1 MGSHEGLSQPD
12 VFYPNGLLADE
23 AASVTR
29 VLDLERWSIAEERIA
44 ELIGSIQPN
53 KPSEDK
59 RNAVANYVQKLITKC
74 FSCEVF
80 TFGSVPLK
88 TYLPDGDIDLTAFS
102 KNLDLKDSWATE
114 VRDMLQNEEK
124 NDNAEFCVKEV
135 QYIQAEVKLIKC
147 LVENIVVDIS
157 FNQLGGLCTLCFLE
171 EVDSLINQ
179 NHLFKRSIILIKAW
193 CYYESRILG
202 AHHGLIST
210 YALETLVLY
219 IFHVYNSNFT
229 GPLEV
234 LFRFLEF
241 FSKFDWEH
249 FCVSLWGP
257 VPIVSLP
264 EVIADPPRKDG
275 GNLLLNK
282 VFLRACSTVYS
293 VFPGGQE
300 NNELPFIPKHFNVI
314 DPLRA
319 NNNLG
324 RSVSKG
330 NFFRIRSAFAFGAE
344 KLARLLDCPR
354 ESVIAE
360 VNQFFL
366 NTWHRHGK
374 GHRPDA
380 LNSGLRSLRPLNL
393 NQVNGSSDVTN
404 PLNIKKFQS
413 AGREVKLQKS
423 SHPSNGILP
432 QKGNHLFK
440 TNSRTIN
447 NTAGL
452 QSQKTSPNSTYS
464 VSSNQSHHTPPEY
477 NGKHNAHIDNGR
489 NNKLDHMGNKVNSRY
504 QYERTNSNTESVGR
518 ESESLYRSRHNRTS
532 ESIKEQA
539 AASRLDYGRKYSS
552 HEASIDNSARS
563 NTSVSSNTFP
573 NKYRSQSA
581 SNARQED
588 ENSAT
593 ETLQMHQEEQDLV
606 NMMASSRVHSLE
618 GNYQMPIK
626 FASNHMP
633 LPFPHSYLASMGYPN
648 RIPSG
653 MGPNGFNPYEM
664 PWAMHAHYAQG
675 LVPMPQFTSSIRTAS
690 HHHEEIVEPIE
701 DYLSYR
707 DIRNDDVDHSPWSE
721 QNESS
726 VQGCDPDDES
736 RQVQQL
742 ENKKLPL
749 SGGSMGVNATHL
761 PSPENNLME
770 GHGSIYEERSS
781 MENLGDNHR
790 HHRRSEVYSS
800 SQGSLPPARTTSS
813 RSKLSSEGSCE
824 GSSLKSSRSVREMRE
839 RADRKSV
846 QPVDH
851 SHIYKN
857 ELQHESDTVDFLSPR
872 DANDTRDWIPLS
884 TVDSEVAED
893 MVPRNVAPFL
903 RFHQMPSYGTAQ
915 LSGANS
921 LSSGAPVPVVNESW
935 QRPSDDNG
943 SLPFAFYP
951 AGPPVPFV
959 TMLPFYGFPS
969 ETEASDGSGNH
980 FERDEE
986 FDLSNINQS
995 GQRLT
1000 ENRDH
1005 IQNSGQSNKKWAT
1018 SEELAP
1024 EKSDFLNGDFISHW
1038 HNLQYGRSCQSPSD
1052 QEPVFCPPPAA
1063 PPMYVQGHMPSDGPG
1078 RPLSANASL
1087 FTQLMGYGPGTVH
1100 VSPVQPGPNRHGGA
1114 YQTSGDEIPRY
1125 RGGTG
1130 TYLPNMKVPLD
1141 RQSSKARNNKG
1152 NYCND
1157 RKNQN
1162 ADRDPI
1168 WNVDSK
1174 QQFAGRGQSR
1184 NQAEMSNTRID
1195 RHVANNSRPDKKLY
1209 TVTPYSMRSN
1219 HLQNGQISSSQ
1230 SFVQASKNVPYGMY
1244 PVPVINPNGAAPSG
1258 TSVVMLYPY
1267 DQNMGSDSPAE
1278 RQLKFGSIA
1287 PMQFSNLKD
1296 AAQLGRNSSM
1306 DARQQ
1311 RNYSVGSGHSSPD
1324 LPSSPMHRRG
1334 V

>member
-12 VFYPNGLLADE
+12 VFYPNGLLPDE

-53 KPSEDK
+53 KPSEDRRK
-59 RNAVANYVQKLITKC
+59 AVANYVQQLIAKC

-102 KNLDLKDSWATE
+102 KNLDLKDSWATK

-219 IFHVYNSNFT
+219 IFHVYNNSFT

-234 LFRFLEF
+234 LYRFLEF

-264 EVIADPPRKDG
+264 DVIADPPRKDG
-275 GNLLLNK
+275 GDLLLNK
-282 VFLRACSTVYS
+282 VFLSACSTVYS

-330 NFFRIRSAFAFGAE
+330 NFFRIRSAFAFGAQ

-354 ESVIAE
+354 ENIIAE

-366 NTWHRHGK
+366 NTWDRHGK

-380 LNSGLRSLRPLNL
+380 LDSGLRSLRPLNL
-393 NQVNGSSDVTN
+393 NQVNGSIDVTN
-404 PLNIKKFQS
+404 PLNSKKFQS

-423 SHPSNGILP
+423 SSHSSNGILP
-432 QKGNHLFK
+432 QKGNQLFNA
-440 TNSRTIN
+440 NSRTIN
-447 NTAGL
+447 NTVGL
-452 QSQKTSPNSTYS
+452 QSQKTSANLTCS
-464 VSSNQSHHTPPEY
+464 VAANQNHHTPPEY
-477 NGKHNAHIDNGR
+477 ISKHNAHVDNGR
-489 NNKLDHMGNKVNSRY
+489 YDKLDHMGNKMNSRY
-504 QYERTNSNTESVGR
+504 QFARTNSTAERIGR
-518 ESESLYRSRHNRTS
+518 ENESLYRSRHNRTS
-532 ESIKEQA
+532 ETIKEQA
-539 AASRLDYGRKYSS
+539 AATRLDYGRKNSS
-552 HEASIDNSARS
+552 LEASVDNSARS
-563 NTSVSSNTFP
+563 NTAFFSNTAP
-573 NKYRSQSA
+573 NRYCSQSA
-581 SNARQED
+581 SNVRQED
-588 ENSAT
+588 KSSAG
-593 ETLQMHQEEQDLV
+593 ETLQMHQDELDLV
-606 NMMASSRVHSLE
+606 NMMASSRVHSLD
-618 GNYQMPIK
+618 GHFQMPIK
-626 FASNHMP
+626 FASSHLP
-633 LPFPHSYLASMGYPN
+633 VPFPPSFLASMGYPN
-648 RIPSG
+648 GIPSG
-653 MGPNGFNPYEM
+653 MGPNGINSYEM
-664 PWAMHAHYAQG
+664 PWALHAHYSQG
-675 LVPMPQFTSSIRTAS
+675 LVSMPQFTSSVRTAS
-690 HHHEEIVEPIE
+690 HHQEEIVEPIE
-701 DYLSYR
+701 DCLTYR
-707 DIRNDDVDHSPWSE
+707 EIRNGDIDHGQWSE
-721 QNESS
+721 QNENS

-736 RQVQQL
+736 FQVQQL
-742 ENKKLPL
+742 EHKKPL
-749 SGGSMGVNATHL
+749 VSRGSAVVNATHL
-761 PSPENNLME
+761 PSPENHLME
-770 GHGSIYEERSS
+770 GHGSIYEDR
-781 MENLGDNHR
+781 NLGDNHR

-800 SQGSLPPARTTSS
+800 SQGSLPAARTTSS
-813 RSKLSSEGSCE
+813 RSKLSSEGSCD

-839 RADRKSV
+839 REDRKSV
-846 QPVDH
+846 QPVEH
-851 SHIYKN
+851 SHIYKHG
-857 ELQHESDTVDFLSPR
+857 LQHESDSVDFLSPR
-872 DANDTRDWIPLS
+872 AADDSRDWIPLS

-893 MVPRNVAPFL
+893 MVPGNVAPFL
-903 RFHQMPSYGTAQ
+903 RFHQIPSYGTAQ

-921 LSSGAPVPVVNESW
+921 LSSVAPMPVVTESR
-935 QRPSDDNG
+935 QRTSDDNG

-969 ETEASDGSGNH
+969 EMEASDGSGNH
-980 FERDEE
+980 FERDKE
-986 FDLSNINQS
+986 FDSSHNNQS

-1000 ENRDH
+1000 KNLDH
-1005 IQNSGQSNKKWAT
+1005 VQNSGRSNRKWAT
-1018 SEELAP
+1018 SEEASP
-1024 EKSDFLNGDFISHW
+1024 DNSDFLNGDFVSHW
-1038 HNLQYGRSCQSPSD
+1038 HNLQYGRFCQSPSD
-1052 QEPVFCPPPAA
+1052 QEPEFCPPPVA
-1063 PPMYVQGHMPSDGPG
+1063 PPMYVQGHVPSDGPG

-1100 VSPVQPGPNRHGGA
+1100 VSPLQPGPNGHGSA

-1130 TYLPNMKVPLD
+1130 TYLPNTKVQWD

-1152 NYCND
+1152 NYSDD

-1162 ADRDPI
+1162 ADRDQT
-1168 WNVDSK
+1168 WSLDSK

-1184 NQAEMSNTRID
+1184 NQAEMSNTRIE

-1209 TVTPYSMRSN
+1209 TVNPYAMRSN
-1219 HLQNGQISSSQ
+1219 HLQNGQISSSK
-1230 SFVQASKNVPYGMY
+1230 SFGQASNNVAYGMY
-1244 PVPVINPNGAAPSG
+1244 PLPVINPTGAAPAG
-1258 TSVVMLYPY
+1258 TTVPSVVMLYPY
-1267 DQNMGSDSPAE
+1267 DQNMGCDSPAE

-1287 PMQFSNLKD
+1287 PMHFSNVND
-1296 AAQLGRNSSM
+1296 AAQLGRSSK
-1306 DARQQ
+1306 DAKQQ
-1311 RNYSVGSGHSSPD
+1311 RNFPVGSGHSSPD

>member
-12 VFYPNGLLADE
+12 VFYPNGLLPEE
-23 AASVTR
+23 ASSVTR

-44 ELIGSIQPN
+44 ELIGNIQPN

-59 RNAVANYVQKLITKC
+59 RNAVANYVQQLITKC
-74 FSCEVF
+74 FSCQVF

-234 LFRFLEF
+234 LYRFLEF

-249 FCVSLWGP
+249 YCVSLWGP

-275 GNLLLNK
+275 GDLLLNK

-344 KLARLLDCPR
+344 KLARMLDCPR
-354 ESVIAE
+354 ENVIAE

-366 NTWHRHGK
+366 NTWDRHGK

-380 LNSGLRSLRPLNL
+380 LGSGLRSLRPLNL
-393 NQVNGSSDVTN
+393 NQVNGSSDVTY
-404 PLNIKKFQS
+404 PLNSKKIQS

-423 SHPSNGILP
+423 SHLSNGILQ
-432 QKGNHLFK
+432 QKGNQPFK

-447 NTAGL
+447 NTAAL
-452 QSQKTSPNSTYS
+452 QSQKTSANSTCS
-464 VSSNQSHHTPPEY
+464 VVSNQNHHTPPEDD
-477 NGKHNAHIDNGR
+477 GKHNAHIDNGR
-489 NNKLDHMGNKVNSRY
+489 NKLDQMGNKMNLRY
-504 QYERTNSNTESVGR
+504 QYERTNSTAERMGR
-518 ESESLYRSRHNRTS
+518 ENESLHRSRHNRTS
-532 ESIKEQA
+532 ETVREQA
-539 AASRLDYGRKYSS
+539 AASRLDYGRKNSS
-552 HEASIDNSARS
+552 HESSTDNDARS
-563 NTSVSSNTFP
+563 NTAFSSNTAP
-573 NKYRSQSA
+573 NRLPSHSA

-588 ENSAT
+588 GNSAP

-618 GNYQMPIK
+618 GHYQMPMK
-626 FASNHMP
+626 FASSH
-633 LPFPHSYLASMGYPN
+633 LPVPFSPSYLASMGYPN

-664 PWAMHAHYAQG
+664 PWALHAHYSQG
-675 LVPMPQFTSSIRTAS
+675 LVSMPQFTPNVRTAA
-690 HHHEEIVEPIE
+690 HHQEEIVEPNE
-701 DYLSYR
+701 DYLTYR
-707 DIRNDDVDHSPWSE
+707 DIHNDDVDHGQWSE
-721 QNESS
+721 QNENS

-736 RQVQQL
+736 LQVQQS
-742 ENKKLPL
+742 ENKKPL
-749 SGGSMGVNATHL
+749 FSGGSTVVNAPHL
-761 PSPENNLME
+761 PSRENYLVD
-770 GHGSIYEERSS
+770 GHGSIYEDRSS
-781 MENLGDNHR
+781 MENIVDNHR

-800 SQGSLPPARTTSS
+800 SQGSLPAARTTSS
-813 RSKLSSEGSCE
+813 RSKLSSEGSCD
-824 GSSLKSSRSVREMRE
+824 GSSLKSSRSVREIRE
-839 RADRKSV
+839 RVDRKSV
-846 QPVDH
+846 QPVEH
-851 SHIYKN
+851 SQIYKN
-857 ELQHESDTVDFLSPR
+857 GLQHENDSVDFPSPR
-872 DANDTRDWIPLS
+872 AADDSRDWIPLS
-884 TVDSEVAED
+884 TVDSEVVED
-893 MVPRNVAPFL
+893 TGHRNVAPFL
-903 RFHQMPSYGTAQ
+903 RLHQIPSYGTAQ
-915 LSGANS
+915 LSGPNS
-921 LSSGAPVPVVNESW
+921 LGSVAPIPVVNESW
-935 QRPSDDNG
+935 QRTSDDHG

-969 ETEASDGSGNH
+969 ETEASDGSANH
-980 FERDEE
+980 FERDED
-986 FDLSNINQS
+986 FDPSHINQS
-995 GQRLT
+995 GQRTT
-1000 ENRDH
+1000 ESVDH
-1005 IQNSGQSNKKWAT
+1005 IQNSGQLNKKWAP
-1018 SEELAP
+1018 SEELSP

-1038 HNLQYGRSCQSPSD
+1038 HNLQYGRSCQSPD
-1052 QEPVFCPPPAA
+1052 QEPVLCPPPVV

-1100 VSPVQPGPNRHGGA
+1100 VSPLQPGPNRHGGA
-1114 YQTSGDEIPRY
+1114 YQASGDEIPRY

-1130 TYLPNMKVPLD
+1130 TYLPNMKLQLD
-1141 RQSSKARNNKG
+1141 RQSSKARNSKG
-1152 NYCND
+1152 NYGND
-1157 RKNQN
+1157 RKNHN
-1162 ADRDPI
+1162 ADRDPN
-1168 WNVDSK
+1168 WGLDSK
-1174 QQFAGRGQSR
+1174 LQYAGRGQSR

-1195 RHVANNSRPDKKLY
+1195 RHVPNNSRPDKKLY
-1209 TVTPYSMRSN
+1209 TVNPYSMRSN
-1219 HLQNGQISSSQ
+1219 HLQNGPISSSK
-1230 SFVQASKNVPYGMY
+1230 SFVQASSNVPYGMY
-1244 PVPVINPNGAAPSG
+1244 PVPVMNPNGAAPSG
-1258 TSVVMLYPY
+1258 NNVPSVVMFYPY
-1267 DQNMGSDSPAE
+1267 DQNMGGDSPAE

-1287 PMQFSNLKD
+1287 PMHFSNLKD
-1296 AAQLGRNSSM
+1296 AAQLGRSSSN
-1306 DARQQ
+1306 DDRQQ
-1311 RNYSVGSGHSSPD
+1311 RNFSVGSGHSSPD
-1324 LPSSPMHRRG
+1324 LPSSPMHHR
-1334 V
+1334 

>member
-12 VFYPNGLLADE
+12 VFYPNGLLPDE

-29 VLDLERWSIAEERIA
+29 VLDLERWAIAEERIT

-59 RNAVANYVQKLITKC
+59 RNAVANYVQQLITKC

-234 LFRFLEF
+234 LYRFLEF

-275 GNLLLNK
+275 GDLLLNK

-354 ESVIAE
+354 E
-360 VNQFFL
+360 N
-366 NTWHRHGK
+366 
-374 GHRPDA
+374 
-380 LNSGLRSLRPLNL
+380 
-393 NQVNGSSDVTN
+393 VNGSSDVTN
-404 PLNIKKFQS
+404 PLNSKKIQS

-423 SHPSNGILP
+423 SHSSNGILP
-432 QKGNHLFK
+432 QKGNHVFK
-440 TNSRTIN
+440 TNSRTNN
-447 NTAGL
+447 NTSGL
-452 QSQKTSPNSTYS
+452 QSQKTSANLTYS
-464 VSSNQSHHTPPEY
+464 VASNQSNHIPPEY
-477 NGKHNAHIDNGR
+477 NGKPNAHIDNGR
-489 NNKLDHMGNKVNSRY
+489 NNKVEHMGNKVNS
-504 QYERTNSNTESVGR
+504 
-518 ESESLYRSRHNRTS
+518 
-532 ESIKEQA
+532 
-539 AASRLDYGRKYSS
+539 
-552 HEASIDNSARS
+552 
-563 NTSVSSNTFP
+563 
-573 NKYRSQSA
+573 
-581 SNARQED
+581 
-588 ENSAT
+588 
-593 ETLQMHQEEQDLV
+593 
-606 NMMASSRVHSLE
+606 
-618 GNYQMPIK
+618 
-626 FASNHMP
+626 
-633 LPFPHSYLASMGYPN
+633 

-653 MGPNGFNPYEM
+653 MGPNGFNTYEM

-675 LVPMPQFTSSIRTAS
+675 LVSMPQFTSSVRTAS
-690 HHHEEIVEPIE
+690 HHQEEIVEPVE

-707 DIRNDDVDHSPWSE
+707 DIRNDDVDHGPWSE
-721 QNESS
+721 QNENS
-726 VQGCDPDDES
+726 VQGCDLDDES
-736 RQVQQL
+736 LQVQQL
-742 ENKKLPL
+742 ENKKPVY
-749 SGGSMGVNATHL
+749 SGGSMVANATHL
-761 PSPENNLME
+761 PSPENYLMD

-790 HHRRSEVYSS
+790 HHRRSEVHSS
-800 SQGSLPPARTTSS
+800 SQGSLPAARTTSS
-813 RSKLSSEGSCE
+813 RSKLSSEGSCD

-846 QPVDH
+846 QPVEH

-857 ELQHESDTVDFLSPR
+857 GLQHESDSADFLSPR
-872 DANDTRDWIPLS
+872 AADDSRDWIPLS
-884 TVDSEVAED
+884 TVDSEVVED

-921 LSSGAPVPVVNESW
+921 LASVAPIPVVNESW
-935 QRPSDDNG
+935 QRTSDDNG

-959 TMLPFYGFPS
+959 TMLPYYGFPS

-986 FDLSNINQS
+986 FNSSHINQS

-1000 ENRDH
+1000 ENLDH
-1005 IQNSGQSNKKWAT
+1005 IQNSGQSNRKYAT
-1018 SEELAP
+1018 SEELSP

-1052 QEPVFCPPPAA
+1052 QEPVFCPPPVV

-1100 VSPVQPGPNRHGGA
+1100 VSPLQPGPNRHGGA

-1130 TYLPNMKVPLD
+1130 TYLPNTKVPLD
-1141 RQSSKARNNKG
+1141 RQSSKSRNNKG
-1152 NYCND
+1152 HYNND
-1157 RKNQN
+1157 RRNQN
-1162 ADRDPI
+1162 ADRDPN
-1168 WNVDSK
+1168 WSMDSR

-1195 RHVANNSRPDKKLY
+1195 RHIANNSRPDKKLY
-1209 TVTPYSMRSN
+1209 TVNPYSMRSN
-1219 HLQNGQISSSQ
+1219 HLQNGQISSSK
-1230 SFVQASKNVPYGMY
+1230 SFVQASNNVPYGMY

-1258 TSVVMLYPY
+1258 TTVPSVVMLYPY
-1267 DQNMGSDSPAE
+1267 DQNMGSDSPSE

-1287 PMQFSNLKD
+1287 PMHFSNLKD

-1306 DARQQ
+1306 DTRQQ
-1311 RNYSVGSGHSSPD
+1311 RNFPVGSGHSSPD